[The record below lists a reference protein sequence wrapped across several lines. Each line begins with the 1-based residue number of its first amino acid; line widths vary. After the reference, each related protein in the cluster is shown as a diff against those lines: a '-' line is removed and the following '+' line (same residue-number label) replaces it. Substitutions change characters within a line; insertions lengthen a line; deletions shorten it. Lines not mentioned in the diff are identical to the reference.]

1 MSALAIFTQES
12 GSEPLTMSSRE
23 IAELTGKQHSNVMRD
38 IRAMMDTLEQDS
50 NLNSVCK
57 STTYTASSGQCYPQ
71 YELDKD
77 TCLTLLLGYDAIAR
91 MKVVKRWRELEAV
104 VAQPTLPP
112 VNLSRLQ
119 IIEMALQSEQERLV
133 LENKVGK
140 LENAVSQIIQT
151 LQDALRPEDGEPPR
165 QGFPAFRESHRST
178 PTTPLVTSSNP
189 VSPHSAPQPKLATF
203 EFEGHTIRAVT
214 DATGETR
221 FVGKDVCQVLGF
233 HRHSMMISAHCR
245 ENPTYH
251 RILTNRGIQ
260 PHRLLSE
267 TDVAA
272 LVERS
277 HSPLASAFW
286 TAVSPFRGIMGL
298 GRGVTSPKLFRP
310 ETGVD

>member
-1 MSALAIFTQES
+1 M
-12 GSEPLTMSSRE
+12 
-23 IAELTGKQHSNVMRD
+23 
-38 IRAMMDTLEQDS
+38 
-50 NLNSVCK
+50 
-57 STTYTASSGQCYPQ
+57 
-71 YELDKD
+71 
-77 TCLTLLLGYDAIAR
+77 
-91 MKVVKRWRELEAV
+91 KRWRELEAI

-151 LQDALRPEDGEPPR
+151 LQDALRPEDGETPR
-165 QGFPAFRESHRST
+165 QGFQAFRETQAS
-178 PTTPLVTSSNP
+178 LASNP
-189 VSPHSAPQPKLATF
+189 PSPLAANPAPQPKLSTF
-203 EFEGHTIRAVT
+203 EFENHTIRAVT
-214 DATGETR
+214 NATGETR

-233 HRHSMMISAHCR
+233 SRHSLAINAHCR

-277 HSPLASAFW
+277 HSPLAGAFW
-286 TAVSPFRGIMGL
+286 NQLQNEFLPHLRGK
-298 GRGVTSPKLFRP
+298 TKAA
-310 ETGVD
+310 

>member
-1 MSALAIFTQES
+1 MTKGTLSVLTQS
-12 GSEPLTMSSRE
+12 TGNEPLTMSSRE

-57 STTYTASSGQCYPQ
+57 STTYTASSGQSYPQ

-91 MKVVKRWRELEAV
+91 MKVVKRWRELEAI

-133 LENKVGK
+133 LESKVDQLK
-140 LENAVSQIIQT
+140 TTMTRFVQQFEEILQT
-151 LQDALRPEDGEPPR
+151 EGTLASK
-165 QGFPAFRESHRST
+165 GFQAFRETQAS
-178 PTTPLVTSSNP
+178 LASNP
-189 VSPHSAPQPKLATF
+189 LSPLAANPAPQPKLSTF
-203 EFEGHTIRAVT
+203 EFENHTIRAVT
-214 DATGETR
+214 NATGETR